1 MSQIRKAFLGAL
13 ATVLTIGAVQLASG
27 HDLGDRWQA
36 GSEQPSHIV
45 NRAGKADHLAAPKP
59 FAVQTKT
66 VSLRLNDQADTS
78 VLMRIPFAQ
87 ARITKTPLWNQS
99 RKPTVACEPMVST
112 LTEVARLL
120 QPGRCVT

>member
-1 MSQIRKAFLGAL
+1 MSQIRKAFLGVL
-13 ATVLTIGAVQLASG
+13 AIGLTIGAVQFASG
-27 HDLGDRWQA
+27 HDLGDRWQT
-36 GSEQPSHIV
+36 GSERSDHIV
-45 NRAGKADHLAAPKP
+45 NRAGKADYLAAPKP
-59 FAVQTKT
+59 LAVQTET

-78 VLMRIPFAQ
+78 VLMRVPSAQ
-87 ARITKTPLWNQS
+87 ARMARTPLWNQS